1 MAALVALTIA
11 ANDALPTDAEIAKM
25 RVKQLKILLKERG
38 VECKGCAEKSDL
50 VRRVQETIKMP
61 KVEPKVDAPP
71 KSEPGASSAGPEK
84 FDQESIMKAFKRQ
97 QEQQAALRFLVAL
110 SVFGQTNGDDV
121 T

>member
-1 MAALVALTIA
+1 MAALVAVTIA

-38 VECKGCAEKSDL
+38 VECKGCAEKADL

-61 KVEPKVDAPP
+61 KVEQVDAPP
-71 KSEPGASSAGPEK
+71 RSEPGASSAGPEK